1 MKSTGSYPRVHVDT
15 AKVTAVGQAGGILLT
30 ETIRAAGLDRAL
42 SEALSRWRKPL
53 AVHDPGKIICDLAV
67 SLVLGGEALSD
78 IATLRAE
85 PGVYGPVASDP
96 TVSRLIAALAEDAD
110 KAIKAIAGARQ
121 QARARAW
128 ALAGEHAP
136 DHESTA
142 EDPVI
147 IDLDASLITAHSADA
162 ARGCDVED
170 EASGSTR
177 CWRSPTTDLRAPAK
191 PWRSTYAPGTPAR
204 TPRLITS
211 PSPNKLSRSSPTGTR
226 GPDAAC

>member
-53 AVHDPGKIICDLAV
+53 AIHDPGKIICDLAV

-78 IATLRAE
+78 LATLRAE

-121 QARARAW
+121 QARARVW

-142 EDPVI
+142 EDPVV
-147 IDLDASLITAHSADA
+147 IDLDASLITAHSEKQRAAATFKRGFGFHPLLAFADH
-162 ARGCDVED
+162 
-170 EASGSTR
+170 
-177 CWRSPTTDLRAPAK
+177 
-191 PWRSTYAPGTPAR
+191 
-204 TPRLITS
+204 
-211 PSPNKLSRSSPTGTR
+211 
-226 GPDAAC
+226 